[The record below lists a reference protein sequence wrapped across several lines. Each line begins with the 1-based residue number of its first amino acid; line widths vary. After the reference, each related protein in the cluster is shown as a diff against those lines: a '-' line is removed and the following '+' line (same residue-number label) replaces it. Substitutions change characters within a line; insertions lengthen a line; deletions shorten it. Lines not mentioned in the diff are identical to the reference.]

1 MFEKVHYVSVNKCNG
16 HQLLNYMF
24 ILYLKD
30 VVTLLNP
37 EEVSRGECSRES
49 GESAVEAECDTQT
62 LPMDIKTIEEGDEIQ
77 VATMPSSTTHKIHRS
92 KYTQTTGFKP
102 TTRSVKTQT
111 LIDATSRSSRRGL
124 PILTK
129 RGDKYRT

>member
-49 GESAVEAECDTQT
+49 GESAVECDTQT
-62 LPMDIKTIEEGDEIQ
+62 LPMDIKTIEEGDE
-77 VATMPSSTTHKIHRS
+77 MPSSTTHKIHRS

-111 LIDATSRSSRRGL
+111 LIDATSRSSRRGF